1 MVPSLAVR
9 IMETVALDTKGI
21 PNGKKWEKAGHIV
34 THPLLAE
41 VFPQLVEFIRRSR
54 SARTLEDHCA
64 LQRDL
69 AAAGWEARRFHE
81 QIRDAKSRLS
91 AQQKDALARSDMD
104 RVREISRAIP
114 ELEFDLDANSRRW
127 YALRAVQDGI
137 IWRLLG
143 FDRHRIAILGHAK
156 TPVNWL
162 SASFPSECA
171 AAEEHWQ
178 EGRLALFCDL
188 ATCINTGDLLVFY
201 PGNEVRVTEVKESK
215 RANDDTRQLR
225 NARIK
230 VEYLNSGYSDELTKD
245 APIMGPGLR
254 PPIRTHLSILYDAI
268 IRAGRSGG
276 AISRAGDT
284 FLLRA
289 MDVRAVD
296 PDRQAEAVVRLEA
309 EERRV
314 RSRLGP
320 AWAGAPTY
328 DFNSIDR
335 IERDAHA
342 SIASTAPF
350 AIFPFD
356 EETCAALLLG
366 WVSYRTLLNLRS
378 LDVALMRKGWSVIER
393 PAEFAAEKDGF
404 RWVSRGRSVLRLPTS
419 IADEL
424 VVELL
429 TLSALEASV
438 ASGFAQTMAAA
449 SNQVHVGWAWSGED
463 RIWR

>member
-1 MVPSLAVR
+1 MSLAMR
-9 IMETVALDTKGI
+9 IMGTVAPDTKGI
-21 PNGKKWEKAGHIV
+21 PGGKKWEKAGHIV
-34 THPLLAE
+34 THPLLSE
-41 VFPQLVEFIRRSR
+41 VYPQLVEFIRRSR
-54 SARTLEDHCA
+54 SAQTLEDHCS

-81 QIRDAKSRLS
+81 QIRDAKARLR
-91 AQQKDALARSDMD
+91 AQQKDALANSDMD
-104 RVREISRAIP
+104 TVREISGAIP
-114 ELEFDLDANSRRW
+114 ELDFDLDANARRW

-188 ATCINTGDLLVFY
+188 ATCMNTGDLLVFY
-201 PGNEVRVTEVKESK
+201 PDSNELRVTEVKESE
-215 RANDDTRQLR
+215 RASDDTRQLR
-225 NARIK
+225 NTRIK
-230 VEYLNSGYSDELTKD
+230 VEYLNSGYSEELTKD

-268 IRAGRSGG
+268 LRAGRSGG
-276 AISRAGDT
+276 AITRAGDA

-289 MDVRAVD
+289 IDVRALD

-309 EERRV
+309 EERRL
-314 RSRLGP
+314 RSRLGA
-320 AWAGAPTY
+320 AWDGAPTY
-328 DFNSIDR
+328 EFNSIDR
-335 IERDAHA
+335 IERDARA

-350 AIFPFD
+350 TIFPFD

-393 PAEFAAEKDGF
+393 PAEFSAQQDGF
-404 RWVSRGRSVLRLPTS
+404 RWVSRGTSVLRLPTT

-429 TLSALEASV
+429 TLSALEAAV
-438 ASGFAQTMAAA
+438 ASGFAQTMSATA
-449 SNQVHVGWAWSGED
+449 NQVHVGWAWSGEA
-463 RIWR
+463 RVWR